1 MGTGTGDDRPGWNGC
16 HALCLGISQVTGRC
30 RVEVAISEKSQGF
43 TGAWLRLLRQ
53 ISSRLEHLSPVSV
66 GTLTSCT
73 TSGAENDGEE
83 RKEKEGSR
91 KRNSQKGT
99 VITAPFLVLFLL
111 LFLPVLAEFL
121 RQ

>member
-1 MGTGTGDDRPGWNGC
+1 M
-16 HALCLGISQVTGRC
+16 
-30 RVEVAISEKSQGF
+30 EVAISEKSQGF

-53 ISSRLEHLSPVSV
+53 ISSRLEHLSPISV

-83 RKEKEGSR
+83 GNR